1 MIKEWLEDGV
11 TIILYVFLVFVGLAM
26 FVTILGIP
34 YIATKTI
41 DEKQN
46 IYNIQTNS
54 HEDGLFLD
62 SASPFILWRGRYQ
75 KQEYYYFYR
84 EDDDGS
90 KIFDKAP
97 IKDTRIYDKLEEGE
111 TPYIEYTKREFDEEI
126 IKAKLYVPKNT
137 IIKQYHSS
145 LPERTERSE
154 K

>member
-1 MIKEWLEDGV
+1 MIKEWLKDWV
-11 TIILYVFLVFVGLAM
+11 LMLYTLCIFVLLAVLVIIIFD
-26 FVTILGIP
+26 IP
-34 YIATKTI
+34 KT
-41 DEKQN
+41 DERQN
-46 IYNIQTNS
+46 IYSIQTTS
-54 HEDGLFLD
+54 HEDSLFGD
-62 SASPFILWRGRYQ
+62 SVSPFILWRGRYQ

-97 IKDTRIYDKLEEGE
+97 VKDTRIYDKLEEGE
-111 TPYIEYTKREFDEEI
+111 TPYIEYIKREFDEEI

>member
-11 TIILYVFLVFVGLAM
+11 AIILYVFLVFVGLAM

-62 SASPFILWRGRYQ
+62 SASPFIL
-75 KQEYYYFYR
+75 
-84 EDDDGS
+84 
-90 KIFDKAP
+90 
-97 IKDTRIYDKLEEGE
+97 
-111 TPYIEYTKREFDEEI
+111 
-126 IKAKLYVPKNT
+126 
-137 IIKQYHSS
+137 
-145 LPERTERSE
+145 
-154 K
+154 